1 MIEFNGY
8 VEFKSLKAKP
18 VSLADLLIA
27 EVVNAF
33 LPLSKI
39 KDIEQLKW
47 LCCELGLKFPDSSI
61 QAVTNAVAKVFD
73 ELLKAYQDTDKIAEK
88 TNELSEKL
96 KALQD
101 VSDELGFLK
110 KLIVVIEDA
119 KELVEA
125 IKKIPKALDAIQ
137 AVVDNLKSVSQAE
150 YQIVNKWISDVKEH
164 FAERLINY
172 LTYKHFETRYPKI
185 FIFLILCG
193 VLSETK
199 PDPQKPCTKIKVVD
213 WSRIPQI
220 LFEPSTLIKTLY
232 FIEKD
237 RLVSFNLVALQ
248 ENIKIGYESLL
259 IPVKEVL
266 QSDKIQPILGSDTSD
281 KMVEVPLYW
290 NDSQNPAIELGVNL
304 IGEIKGKNTVSAF
317 VIPYTK
323 VSDSQDIKLSS
334 DWLLTP
340 KISIDACQIIKLTG
354 LIDPPNTFDVKG
366 YSEGIG
372 VSSQTKASLLLSQ
385 YKTVDGT
392 VKRYELFSLNGGTK
406 LTVTDISLLFY
417 AYTKDSDGDIGID
430 LSCKTVELVISTTG
444 ADSFIS
450 TLLPNS
456 SLKATFDINVI
467 FSAKNGISFK
477 GSTKLDIKLNTHIK
491 LGPIDVK
498 GLLLQLRKLDKAS
511 GIAASLATDIK
522 AALGPLKVT
531 IEEVGLKQE
540 FTFLK
545 NLPKNIQEAEKTLG
559 ALDYDFKFKPPTGA
573 GLILSAGAITGGGF
587 LKINH
592 EEGEYRGGLVLSF
605 KNLFTFRAIAI
616 INTKLPNNEKG
627 FSLFVMITADF
638 QPIQLSFGFTLNGVG
653 GLFGYNRTVNVNGLN
668 EMVRTGQASLL
679 LFPPPTADLPAIVNT
694 AADVYPVQVGNF
706 VFGPMGKIGWGTPTV
721 ISAEIGIIIEVP
733 DPVRIGM
740 LGVIRVGLPDTSNPV
755 ISLNMIF
762 FGVLD
767 FAKKEFSLQAS
778 LYDSKIVSVTIS
790 GDFAM
795 LISWGENPLFI
806 FSAGGFHPSYKE
818 APPSLNNLRRLT
830 LSLIDQNELKI
841 GANVYLAV
849 TANTVQFG
857 AHIGL
862 WCKAGGLTVNGQFWF
877 DALFKLSPFSFQAG
891 MGLVASVKLGKL
903 DLGAVTIHGLLTG
916 PGPWHVRG
924 EVTVEILGCK
934 HKEQID
940 RSWADELPSRQPSIA
955 YLKQELLKE
964 TEIDANWESVSI
976 PGTMISGITVKN
988 LSTESALVL
997 MPNCQLIFKQRLVP
1011 LGINIDKFGEATL
1024 HDGVNRFSLSI
1035 NNGNTPVT
1043 AVTENFAR
1051 SQYFNISD
1059 NEKLSTP
1066 SFEKFQGGVSLDIGS
1081 NRMEYGAVMG
1091 FQYDYEVKYLN
1102 SSTETLKLPVI
1113 SINVIK
1119 EARAGV
1125 VYQSVLSRE
1134 YSRAGM
1140 GAVSPIHSYDEK
1152 FVVVRRE
1159 NLQLP
1164 GGNPR
1169 RFNSYT
1175 EAEQALNAVLPNAR
1189 QNFVIMSELELEA

>member
-27 EVVNAF
+27 EVVNTF

-61 QAVTNAVAKVFD
+61 QEVTNAVADVFD
-73 ELLKAYQDTDKIAEK
+73 KLLKAYQGADNIAEK
-88 TNELSEKL
+88 TNKLSKKL

-101 VSDELGFLK
+101 VSDEFDFLRQ
-110 KLIVVIEDA
+110 LVEVIKEA
-119 KELVEA
+119 KELIEA
-125 IKKIPKALDAIQ
+125 IKKIPKALDEIQ
-137 AVVDNLKSVSQAE
+137 AVVDKLESVSLAE
-150 YQIVNKWISDVKEH
+150 YQIVDKWISDVKEH

-172 LTYKHFETRYPKI
+172 LTYKHIETRYPKI

-199 PDPQKPCTKIKVVD
+199 PDPQKLCTKIKVVD
-213 WSRIPQI
+213 WSRIPQV

-248 ENIKIGYESLL
+248 ENIKIGYNSLGV
-259 IPVKEVL
+259 PVDVVD
-266 QSDKIQPILGSDTSD
+266 QSEKIRTMLGSDPSD
-281 KMVEVPLYW
+281 KMVKVPIYW
-290 NDSQNPAIELGVNL
+290 NGSQNPAIELGVNL
-304 IGEIKGKNTVSAF
+304 IGEIKGNNTVSAF

-323 VSDSQDIKLSS
+323 VSDSQVIELSS

-340 KISIDACQIIKLTG
+340 KISFDALQIIQLT
-354 LIDPPNTFDVKG
+354 LNSQNTFDVQVSSKPD
-366 YSEGIG
+366 E
-372 VSSQTKASLLLSQ
+372 VSSQTKANLLLSQ
-385 YKTVDGT
+385 HKAVDGK

-417 AYTKDSDGDIGID
+417 TYNKGSDQDLGID

-627 FSLFVMITADF
+627 FSLFVMITAEF

-653 GLFGYNRTVNVNGLN
+653 GLFGYNRTVNVKGLN

-762 FGVLD
+762 FGILD
-767 FAKKEFSLQAS
+767 FAKKEFSLQAP

-924 EVTVEILGCK
+924 EVTVEFLGCK

-940 RSWADELPSRQPSIA
+940 RTWAKELPSRQPSIA

-976 PGTMISGITVKN
+976 PGTLISGITVKN
-988 LSTESALVL
+988 LSAESALVL

-1035 NNGNTPVT
+1035 NNGKTPVT

-1091 FQYDYEVKYLN
+1091 YQYDYEVKYLN
-1102 SSTETLKLPVI
+1102 SSTETLKLRDIP
-1113 SINVIK
+1113 INVIK

-1159 NLQLP
+1159 YLQLP

>member
-638 QPIQLSFGFTLNGVG
+638 QPIQL
-653 GLFGYNRTVNVNGLN
+653 Y
-668 EMVRTGQASLL
+668 
-679 LFPPPTADLPAIVNT
+679 
-694 AADVYPVQVGNF
+694 
-706 VFGPMGKIGWGTPTV
+706 
-721 ISAEIGIIIEVP
+721 
-733 DPVRIGM
+733 
-740 LGVIRVGLPDTSNPV
+740 
-755 ISLNMIF
+755 
-762 FGVLD
+762 
-767 FAKKEFSLQAS
+767 
-778 LYDSKIVSVTIS
+778 
-790 GDFAM
+790 
-795 LISWGENPLFI
+795 
-806 FSAGGFHPSYKE
+806 
-818 APPSLNNLRRLT
+818 
-830 LSLIDQNELKI
+830 
-841 GANVYLAV
+841 
-849 TANTVQFG
+849 
-857 AHIGL
+857 
-862 WCKAGGLTVNGQFWF
+862 
-877 DALFKLSPFSFQAG
+877 
-891 MGLVASVKLGKL
+891 
-903 DLGAVTIHGLLTG
+903 
-916 PGPWHVRG
+916 
-924 EVTVEILGCK
+924 
-934 HKEQID
+934 
-940 RSWADELPSRQPSIA
+940 
-955 YLKQELLKE
+955 
-964 TEIDANWESVSI
+964 
-976 PGTMISGITVKN
+976 
-988 LSTESALVL
+988 
-997 MPNCQLIFKQRLVP
+997 
-1011 LGINIDKFGEATL
+1011 
-1024 HDGVNRFSLSI
+1024 
-1035 NNGNTPVT
+1035 
-1043 AVTENFAR
+1043 
-1051 SQYFNISD
+1051 
-1059 NEKLSTP
+1059 
-1066 SFEKFQGGVSLDIGS
+1066 
-1081 NRMEYGAVMG
+1081 
-1091 FQYDYEVKYLN
+1091 
-1102 SSTETLKLPVI
+1102 
-1113 SINVIK
+1113 
-1119 EARAGV
+1119 
-1125 VYQSVLSRE
+1125 
-1134 YSRAGM
+1134 
-1140 GAVSPIHSYDEK
+1140 
-1152 FVVVRRE
+1152 
-1159 NLQLP
+1159 
-1164 GGNPR
+1164 
-1169 RFNSYT
+1169 
-1175 EAEQALNAVLPNAR
+1175 
-1189 QNFVIMSELELEA
+1189 